1 MIKNACAG
9 ALLGL
14 MFHGAAIAA
23 NQDAPLVLTTSFDSI
38 KGKFGQTSETTARS
52 FTVGLTLV
60 GENTRLSAFL
70 PYITLE
76 GPGTVINGAVTGG
89 AGGQRRSVKGVG
101 DMLITA
107 SRDVVGTI
115 QSKGFHLAATGLI
128 KLPTGDDKQ
137 GLGTGKTDYAAQADM
152 AYRFQN
158 GVSLTLN
165 AGRQY
170 YGQTPQLKLLD
181 GNYTTAGIQ
190 VPLGSSLLMT
200 VSAIQRDRI
209 LQTAQERRE
218 RNLAFIYGLSRT
230 SAVQLGMTTGSTTAS
245 PDRAISL
252 SLITQLD

>member
-1 MIKNACAG
+1 MPFRHTIT
-9 ALLGL
+9 ALLGIAL
-14 MFHGAAIAA
+14 SSLAQAAD
-23 NQDAPLVLTTSFDSI
+23 NGMPLILTTSFDSI
-38 KGKFGQTSETTARS
+38 KGKFGQPTDTTARS

-60 GENTRLSAFL
+60 GENTRFSAFL
-70 PYITLE
+70 PYISLE
-76 GPGTVINGAVTGG
+76 GPGTVINGTVTGG
-89 AGGQRRSVKGVG
+89 AGAQRRSVSGVG

-137 GLGTGKTDYAAQADM
+137 GLGTGKSDYAVQADV
-152 AYRFQN
+152 AYRFNN
-158 GVSLTLN
+158 GVALTLN

-181 GNYTTAGIQ
+181 GNYSTAGIQ
-190 VPLGSSLLMT
+190 VPLSDSLLMT

-218 RNLAFIYGLSRT
+218 RNLAFIYGLTRT
-230 SAVQLGMTTGSTTAS
+230 TAVQLGMTTGSTTAS